1 MNVVTTLGRGKA
13 LGGWLAL
20 AEQGKGCTVA
30 AVDAGKEANLKK
42 KKERKSLVTAF
53 ASSTRAC
60 AAQRHKR
67 NCNVFSVYEC
77 SSNSYRV

>member
-42 KKERKSLVTAF
+42 KKKKEKA
-53 ASSTRAC
+53 
-60 AAQRHKR
+60 
-67 NCNVFSVYEC
+67 
-77 SSNSYRV
+77 